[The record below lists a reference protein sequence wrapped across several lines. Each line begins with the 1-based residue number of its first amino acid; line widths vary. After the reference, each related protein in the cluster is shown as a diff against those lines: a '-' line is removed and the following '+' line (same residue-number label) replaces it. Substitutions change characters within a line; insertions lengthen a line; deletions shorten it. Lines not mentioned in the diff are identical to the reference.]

1 MAEGANP
8 QPSTWHLFLDGKTSG
23 QRFVLAVGALAGAM
37 LAIGAL
43 IAGIGALV
51 GDDDGPVTPRT
62 PTTPT
67 GVTVVE
73 NQSEGADAFVRQL
86 LATEGA
92 PIQLNHKVMA
102 PNASSHF
109 RLEYDCAKATGCSFT
124 RLEAGA
130 FIPAR
135 IPGGVWYRGCYSVVG
150 EGAGYGAEHLDL
162 EFTEN
167 GVTCP
172 S

>member
-1 MAEGANP
+1 MEEGANP
-8 QPSTWHLFLDGKTSG
+8 QPSTWHRFLDGKTSG
-23 QRFVLAVGALAGAM
+23 QRLVLALGALAGAL

-51 GDDDGPVTPRT
+51 GDDDGPATPGT
-62 PTTPT
+62 STTPT
-67 GVTVVE
+67 GETVVE
-73 NQSEGADAFVRQL
+73 SQSEGADAFVRQL

-102 PNASSHF
+102 PDADAHF

-124 RLEAGA
+124 RLETEA
-130 FIPAR
+130 FNEAR
-135 IPGGVWYRGCYSVVG
+135 IPGGVWFRGCYSVVG
-150 EGAGYGAEHLDL
+150 DGAGYGADDLDL
-162 EFTEN
+162 EFTEQ
-167 GVTCP
+167 GPTCP